1 VGAFVRRVGRIDAA
15 GAGWPA
21 AALRPSSRPAI
32 ARQPNRAATP
42 GDAELWSEPL
52 IPVEIDFD
60 DDRPRRRR
68 EEPGRWWGATML
80 RRFSPV
86 DVLLALSV
94 VVLLAAMI
102 VVAIALTNHV

>member
-1 VGAFVRRVGRIDAA
+1 MRGVQAA
-15 GAGWPA
+15 
-21 AALRPSSRPAI
+21 PSRSAI
-32 ARQPNRAATP
+32 SRQPNRAAPP
-42 GDAELWSEPL
+42 GEADPWAEPFVPIEAYLDREP
-52 IPVEIDFD
+52 D
-60 DDRPRRRR
+60 DERPRRRR
-68 EEPGRWWGATML
+68 DEPGRWWGATAL